1 MKIYWQKRRRG
12 KEGKLTGQHSTVNW
26 STGGEG
32 RKQLWPGKKIWQAKT
47 SAEING
53 RELNAGSAGG
63 QGRKKGSQQNE
74 RREERRSSS
83 AETGETGS
91 TSQQANIAA
100 AAPDRWLFSFLSAQ
114 QKWPAP
120 EKSLRRQSSS
130 PSSSSFQYWQ
140 ALLPNWP
147 T

>member
-63 QGRKKGSQQNE
+63 GQGRKKKGSQQNE

-91 TSQQANIAA
+91 TSHTKHSRRTRSMAF
-100 AAPDRWLFSFLSAQ
+100 LFSFC
-114 QKWPAP
+114 PAEMAGTRKVITTAKQLP
-120 EKSLRRQSSS
+120 
-130 PSSSSFQYWQ
+130 SFQYWQ